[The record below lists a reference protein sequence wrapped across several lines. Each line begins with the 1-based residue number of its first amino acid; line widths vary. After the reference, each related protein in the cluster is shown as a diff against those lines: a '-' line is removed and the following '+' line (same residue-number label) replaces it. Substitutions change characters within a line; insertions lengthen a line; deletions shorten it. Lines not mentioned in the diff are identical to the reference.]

1 MEGASYPGEQPE
13 LLADEL
19 QMLTRRLPIWLH
31 WAVRVDD
38 ASVASPFHFLPISL
52 QSSTIPAKESCPLR
66 RAFLPLVK

>member
-1 MEGASYPGEQPE
+1 MEGASYPGKQPE

-38 ASVASPFHFLPISL
+38 ASVASPFQEERTRKIY
-52 QSSTIPAKESCPLR
+52 
-66 RAFLPLVK
+66 RAFLRNHPFHSQDLNI